1 MKDRL
6 NNINITAK
14 ELRAICKE
22 YEYNEQEHL
31 MLDEG
36 EDERP
41 YLIKKA
47 MIAQMRTIA
56 LKQTYSGLNDPKSY
70 KNSITANNKL
80 NKQNRIIIINNTI
93 IFV

>member
-1 MKDRL
+1 
-6 NNINITAK
+6 
-14 ELRAICKE
+14 
-22 YEYNEQEHL
+22 
-31 MLDEG
+31 
-36 EDERP
+36 
-41 YLIKKA
+41 

-80 NKQNRIIIINNTI
+80 NKQNRIIIINNAI